1 MPFTTTTR
9 TETQVHNHAV
19 GKIVTSSATAAA
31 ASVICGFLP
40 RVVRIHN
47 LTDRI
52 SDEWYEGM
60 AAASSLHTIA
70 TGVRTLE
77 TTNGV
82 TVGEVTKTLNDV
94 DIAAGVTA
102 KVGKGFTL
110 TATTLVASKTF
121 YWEAI
126 G

>member
-1 MPFTTTTR
+1 MALSTN
-9 TETQVHNHAV
+9 TQTNSNGIANHAV
-19 GKIVTSSATAAA
+19 GKIVTDAAA
-31 ASVICGFLP
+31 AAAATITLGFAP
-40 RVVRIHN
+40 RAIKFHN

-60 AAASSLHTIA
+60 AAASSLHTVA
-70 TGVRTLE
+70 AGTRTLE

-82 TVGEVTKTLNDV
+82 TV
-94 DIAAGVTA
+94 
-102 KVGKGFTL
+102 VGNTFTL
-110 TATTLVASKTF
+110 TAVTMVASKTF